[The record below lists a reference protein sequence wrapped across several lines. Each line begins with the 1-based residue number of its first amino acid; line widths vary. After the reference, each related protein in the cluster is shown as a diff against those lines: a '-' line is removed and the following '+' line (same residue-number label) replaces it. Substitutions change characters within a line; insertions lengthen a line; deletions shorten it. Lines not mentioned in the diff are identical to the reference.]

1 LNPYAQA
8 IITRLH
14 GRAESY
20 RQSGPS
26 AEHTADLLD
35 EAAGCIATLLGDLHA
50 YEVTFKRIAEDEAA
64 PSAPP
69 GRTGEREAL
78 TRLRFLANS
87 YDFGDDTIVI
97 ERAIE
102 ARAALTPSVGDA
114 GGEWRPIETAPKDGE
129 TVLLWAPHW
138 TTARTGWRFAD
149 DAWQDCQK
157 DSYARPPTL
166 WMPLP
171 AAPPP
176 EPAGGE

>member
-50 YEVTFKRIAEDEAA
+50 YEVTFKRIAEDEAS
-64 PSAPP
+64 PPP
-69 GRTGEREAL
+69 GRTATGEAL

-102 ARAALTPSVGDA
+102 ALAALTPSAGPAREAYHADLRARMEANGDL
-114 GGEWRPIETAPKDGE
+114 GGTRHA
-129 TVLLWAPHW
+129 
-138 TTARTGWRFAD
+138 
-149 DAWQDCQK
+149 
-157 DSYARPPTL
+157 S
-166 WMPLP
+166 
-171 AAPPP
+171 PPP